1 MLKYI
6 TTNYQNEDLLN
17 LNSVVDKYIH
27 IDDST

>member
-17 LNSVVDKYIH
+17 LSIVDKYIH